1 MSGFE
6 YNGQSTQTIIGTPL
20 ILVSTESLGNIVG
33 SSRSKVEGNITISRP
48 ITNEYGTTH
57 DPLSFTYSLM
67 KSDLEP
73 FSTEE
78 QIAVE
83 RWLTSPKLSSE
94 LRITDCNGDVYSY
107 FGIFLNT
114 EWTIGNGDFA
124 ICTFTFQVNGRH
136 AFRYYEFTGTSNLY
150 ENPDDPTEVTSV
162 ADQFFMYIDCDSD
175 ELEEYVY
182 PKIEY
187 TPVGRSYDSSVL
199 INNIV
204 DTEYQEMQ
212 IITQRYST
220 IVIDA
225 RHCILG
231 EYVQGVTTN
240 QKLNFLK
247 FKDLGLE
254 DVGNI
259 YWPRLIPGR
268 NILLVVGH
276 VDMKVSYYVPIKK
289 VGGWLI

>member
-20 ILVSTESLGNIVG
+20 ILVSTESIGNIIG
-33 SSRSKVEGNITISRP
+33 SSRSKIEGNITISRP

-67 KSDLEP
+67 KQDLEP
-73 FSTEE
+73 FNTEE

-94 LRITDCNGDVYSY
+94 LRITDCNEETYSY
-107 FGIFLNT
+107 FGLFTNT
-114 EWTIGNGDFA
+114 EWSIGNGDFA

-136 AFRYYEFTGTSNLY
+136 AFRYYEFTDSCKQAAQN
-150 ENPDDPTEVTSV
+150 DPNQVV
-162 ADQFFMYIDCDSD
+162 IRDSFEMSILCETD

-182 PKIEY
+182 PRIEY
-187 TPVGRSYDSSVL
+187 TPVSRSYNSSIK
-199 INNIV
+199 INNTT
-204 DTEYQEMQ
+204 DESYEEMQ
-212 IITQRYST
+212 ITTRRYST
-220 IVIDA
+220 IVIDSQ
-225 RHCILG
+225 HCMLG
-231 EYVQGVTTN
+231 EYVQGVN
-240 QKLNFLK
+240 VDHRLNLLK

-259 YWPRLIPGR
+259 YWPRLLPGY
-268 NILLVVGH
+268 NLLSIEGH
-276 VDMKVSYYVPIKK
+276 VDIKISFYVPIKK